1 VARLSKISRS
11 AAPFRHTLGV
21 CVVSSTTIQED
32 DSAGEDTRKD
42 VLSLKFYN
50 LSKTDGLGS
59 ERNPNS

>member
-42 VLSLKFYN
+42 VLSLKI
-50 LSKTDGLGS
+50 LQSK
-59 ERNPNS
+59 